1 MFGVEKPSKKNDV
14 NKKNIENKNTKSK
27 KIGKNKKIGKKS
39 VTYLGTLNERKYQKY
54 LDFLIKQE
62 KEMNVKDK
70 EERDDRKDKKII
82 EIITKIINKKNKVHS
97 SYNNLTKEEKKEVEK
112 NFNIKNVTIQRII
125 KDECTKDFQNEL
137 IKEHHIKS
145 FYINRK
151 TAVVLCYDD
160 GCYYDIGER
169 ILKNE
174 YIRFIGSNV
183 NDDNLSGV
191 LAKTSE
197 INDFVKT
204 TISVSEIEQEDFVQK
219 DGLINFNNCCYDIEK
234 SKDIV
239 HSYKYNF
246 RYKLPYN
253 FNSKALCPNIDKI
266 INELFKGDNKKE
278 QTLYECISTSLM
290 SGYKNK
296 VIIMGMGPPNTGKTT
311 LLNIISKLLGERNI
325 QHLSMSQLTDDMFS
339 AIELSNK
346 IASLSDELSPFS
358 GKSLS
363 LMKSITG
370 NGVINVRGL
379 HSSYQKLKNEA
390 TIWQFGNY
398 EDLILTEK
406 DESSFFR
413 RVVLLLF
420 ENEFSKE
427 RNNEVI
433 GITDE
438 LLDIEFSGMANKV
451 IEGYKRLNKND
462 DFTCCKKDSYKKCK
476 IIANKDNPS
485 MLTFISSHVYKTID
499 NGDECKEMYEKYV
512 DFLEDNYFDEEIPTQ
527 IAFNK
532 VLKKWFDTKYG
543 KISGV
548 HVWDNLKCN

>member
-1 MFGVEKPSKKNDV
+1 MFGNDAIKKKLSEKRQFKSESSKDKPSK
-14 NKKNIENKNTKSK
+14 NKGKLIKNKN
-27 KIGKNKKIGKKS
+27 
-39 VTYLGTLNERKYQKY
+39 VVYLKTLNERKYQKY
-54 LDFLIKQE
+54 LNFKQ
-62 KEMNVKDK
+62 KEDY
-70 EERDDRKDKKII
+70 EE
-82 EIITKIINKKNKVHS
+82 TKKNK
-97 SYNNLTKEEKKEVEK
+97 KEYAKKNDITYEKPEKEKLKTYDKLSDDEK
-112 NFNIKNVTIQRII
+112 EDVINEFNKRNVTIQKII
-125 KDECTKDFQNEL
+125 KEECVKDFQNEL
-137 IKEHHIKS
+137 ISTYHIKS
-145 FYINRK
+145 FYINKK
-151 TAVVLCYDD
+151 TTVILCYDD
-160 GCYYDIGER
+160 GCYYDIGDR
-169 ILKNE
+169 ILTE
-174 YIRFIGSNV
+174 EFTRFIGSNV
-183 NDDNLSGV
+183 GNDNLSGV
-191 LAKTSE
+191 LAKSTE
-197 INDFVKT
+197 TNDFIKT
-204 TISVSEIEQEDFVQK
+204 TATISKIEQEDFVQK
-219 DGLINFNNCCYDIEK
+219 EGLINFNNCCCDIKNNK
-234 SKDIV
+234 SV
-239 HSYKYNF
+239 PHSYKYNF
-246 RYKLPYN
+246 RYKLPYDFDN
-253 FNSKALCPNIDKI
+253 KATCPNIDNI
-266 INELFKGDNKKE
+266 VSEIFKGNIKEE

-290 SGYKNK
+290 LGYKNK

-311 LLNIISKLLGERNI
+311 LLNIISRLLGEKNI

-398 EDLILTEK
+398 EDLILTLK

-438 LLDIEFSGMANKV
+438 LNDSEFSGMANKV
-451 IEGYKRLNKND
+451 IEGYKRLEKNG

-485 MLTFISSHVYKTID
+485 MLTFISNYVNKTVDI
-499 NGDECKEMYEKYV
+499 GDECKLIYDQYV
-512 DFLEDNYFDEEIPTQ
+512 EFLEDNYFGEDVPSQ
-527 IAFNK
+527 ITFNK
-532 VLKKWFDTKYG
+532 VLKRWFNTEYRK
-543 KISGV
+543 SNGV
-548 HVWDNLKCN
+548 HIWDNLVYQSK